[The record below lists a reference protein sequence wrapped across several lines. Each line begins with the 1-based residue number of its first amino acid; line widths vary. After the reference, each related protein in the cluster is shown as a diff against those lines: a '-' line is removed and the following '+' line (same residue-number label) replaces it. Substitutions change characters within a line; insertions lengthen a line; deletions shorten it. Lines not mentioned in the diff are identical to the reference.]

1 MELTGVNAY
10 LQVDVYRRQNPE
22 SESGTTIMAPLLVLG
37 FLTYCFWRLVKRLT
51 APKSPLTVI
60 PGPKMDHWLTGSSP
74 SESSFR
80 STDHFLSSG
89 NYHQLFRDAFRY
101 NLALVEEYGGA
112 VKINALL
119 GVIPQISAKSEVAHT
134 SSAEPTALH
143 IRPSRSAS
151 HTRQRTAHL
160 YRNRHVHHVRST
172 LYLHLSNIA
181 TRATGEIV

>member
-1 MELTGVNAY
+1 MTYLMELTGVNAY

-60 PGPKMDHWLTGSSP
+60 PGPKMDHWLT
-74 SESSFR
+74 
-80 STDHFLSSG
+80 G

-160 YRNRHVHHVRST
+160 YRNRHVHHGKSFDIWSRSD
-172 LYLHLSNIA
+172 LDP
-181 TRATGEIV
+181 R